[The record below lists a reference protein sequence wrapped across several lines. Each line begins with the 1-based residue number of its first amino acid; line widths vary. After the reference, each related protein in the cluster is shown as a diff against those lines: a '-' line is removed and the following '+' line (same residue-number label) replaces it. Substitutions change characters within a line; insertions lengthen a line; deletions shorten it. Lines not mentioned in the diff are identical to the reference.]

1 MKRTANPTN
10 IGLLE
15 EPAAKGRDRKP
26 PSRRLIRHVLRAR
39 VEATNALAAFFDALS
54 RDGWAKQI
62 KASPHLA
69 RTYRGEIAAS
79 SSGAGA
85 SVQEG
90 YAGPIESW
98 RYAGEVIAFL
108 KQRGAKIPSLGQ
120 GPMEDDWAL
129 SSEGE
134 GSGTGE
140 DGEEP
145 VWKARSH

>member
-1 MKRTANPTN
+1 MKQTANPIN

-54 RDGWAKQI
+54 RDGWIKET

-69 RTYRGEIAAS
+69 RTYRGEIAAL
-79 SSGAGA
+79 SSGAGG
-85 SVQEG
+85 SVQDG
-90 YAGPIESW
+90 
-98 RYAGEVIAFL
+98 YAGEVIAFL

-134 GSGTGE
+134 GPGTEE
-140 DGEEP
+140 DGEE
-145 VWKARSH
+145 ARSY